1 MGSRPNFDCQ
11 QQEEIMASFGT
22 LDWIDRTGGRM
33 TALDRLRETAQAVQA
48 RAKRKLMPKRLTERR
63 IEDILPPDSAI
74 ALEALSLCR
83 EASPLFLLNHCLR
96 SYFWARLLDERDD
109 KIDQEALFVATMLHD
124 LGLAP
129 NHRLG
134 CYDNDECF
142 TAVGAREAHAMAHR
156 HNWEEP
162 RAQKTAN
169 AISLHLNVVVDDCH
183 GPEARLVRLGSGA
196 DTAGLGLSRLHSHQI
211 EEVLRRYPRHGMKEG
226 LVPILESEALE
237 RPHCRMAFLQKKFD
251 FGRMVQAAPFAE

>member
-1 MGSRPNFDCQ
+1 
-11 QQEEIMASFGT
+11 MASFGT
-22 LDWIDRTGGRM
+22 LTWIDHTGGRV
-33 TALDRLRETAQAVQA
+33 TALDRLCMTAQAIHA
-48 RAKRKLMPKRLTERR
+48 RAKRKFSFKRLSDRR
-63 IEDILPPDSAI
+63 VEDILPPDSAI

-96 SYFWARLLDERDD
+96 SYFWARLLDDRDQ
-109 KIDQEALFVATMLHD
+109 KVDQEALFVATMLHD

-129 NHRLG
+129 GHRLG

-142 TAVGAREAHAMAHR
+142 SAVGAREAEAMALR
-156 HNWEEP
+156 HSWEED
-162 RAQKTAN
+162 RARRTAD
-169 AISLHLNVVVDDCH
+169 AIALHLNVVIHDHH

-196 DTAGLGLSRLHSHQI
+196 DAAGLGMSRLHPHQK

-226 LVPILESEALE
+226 LVPLLENEALE

>member
-1 MGSRPNFDCQ
+1 MT
-11 QQEEIMASFGT
+11 SFGT
-22 LDWIDRTGGRM
+22 LTWIDRTGGRM
-33 TALDRLRETAQAVQA
+33 TTFDRLRETAQAVHA
-48 RAKRKLMPKRLTERR
+48 RAKRKLLPARR
-63 IEDILPPDSAI
+63 SDRRVEDILPPDSAI

-96 SYFWARLLDERDD
+96 SYFWARLLDEQDE

-129 NHRLG
+129 EHRLG

-142 TAVGAREAHAMAHR
+142 TAVGAREAKAMALR
-156 HNWEEP
+156 HEWEEA
-162 RAQKTAN
+162 RADKTAN
-169 AISLHLNVVVDDCH
+169 AIALHLNIVVHDHH

-196 DTAGLGLSRLHSHQI
+196 DVAGLGMSRLHTHQI
-211 EEVLRRYPRHGMKEG
+211 DEVLRRYPRHGLKEG
-226 LVPILESEALE
+226 IVPILESEVLE

-251 FGRMVQAAPFAE
+251 FSRMVQAAPFAE